1 MIIQMQNADE
11 ITVVSCENLTTSLDV
26 LHDTPSVYFEMTVQW
41 TFLPDGNGNR
51 PDQNMLKSIRLSRST
66 GGMAEWLKAPVLK
79 TGMGRKLHR
88 GFESL
93 SLRLTTC

>member
-1 MIIQMQNADE
+1 
-11 ITVVSCENLTTSLDV
+11 
-26 LHDTPSVYFEMTVQW
+26 
-41 TFLPDGNGNR
+41 
-51 PDQNMLKSIRLSRST
+51 
-66 GGMAEWLKAPVLK
+66 MAEWLKAPVLK

>member
-1 MIIQMQNADE
+1 
-11 ITVVSCENLTTSLDV
+11 
-26 LHDTPSVYFEMTVQW
+26 
-41 TFLPDGNGNR
+41 
-51 PDQNMLKSIRLSRST
+51 MLKSIRLSRST

>member
-1 MIIQMQNADE
+1 MQNESMIEFHAP
-11 ITVVSCENLTTSLDV
+11 N
-26 LHDTPSVYFEMTVQW
+26 H
-41 TFLPDGNGNR
+41 
-51 PDQNMLKSIRLSRST
+51 

-93 SLRLTTC
+93 SLRQTEINAITKPTIQTFVKIVGG